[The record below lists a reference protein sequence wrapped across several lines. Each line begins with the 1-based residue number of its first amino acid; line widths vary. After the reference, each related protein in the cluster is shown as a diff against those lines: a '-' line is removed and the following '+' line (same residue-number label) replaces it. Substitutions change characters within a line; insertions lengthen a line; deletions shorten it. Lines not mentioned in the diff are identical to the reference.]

1 MADSGSRQ
9 HFPLAPTV
17 ALYHAECADGF
28 GAAWALW
35 RRFPQA
41 RFVPVK
47 HGVPPPEGLKG
58 ERVVIVDFSY
68 ARDLLETM
76 ARETDRLLVLDHHI
90 TAEKALAG
98 LPYAYF
104 DMKKSGAVLAWEWA
118 HDHPVPWL
126 LDYIQDKDLW
136 TWALPMSREINAAVA
151 SYPFDFQLWNRFKQK
166 ELEQEGRAILRYEQ
180 ELVNKLA
187 GQAVLVEFQG
197 ETVPSVQSAILTSQ
211 IGERLS
217 AEAPFCIIWHD
228 RDGRRYY
235 SMRSREDGTDVGAI
249 AASFGGGGH
258 THAAGFSI
266 PLGPMDRCPR
276 IPHCRDPSLIAV
288 VTAPRRAGGHDSAPG
303 RQSHRTHS
311 GRHDHVHRH
320 LRAGLFLPGSLPP
333 TPAEAFVFQYG
344 AIPALLFGQAAL
356 PPSIAVGIP
365 AYVTLLT
372 SMFLHGGW
380 MHLIGNM
387 LYLWIFGNN
396 IEDVMGHA
404 TFVVFYLA
412 CGILAALSHA
422 VTDPTST
429 IPMVGA
435 SGAISGVLGAYIL
448 LFPRATCWCSCRE
461 SA

>member
-1 MADSGSRQ
+1 MLGSMAGSASRD

-17 ALYHAECADGF
+17 VLYHAECADGF
-28 GAAWALW
+28 GAAWAIW
-35 RRFPQA
+35 RRYPQA
-41 RFVPVK
+41 RFIPVK
-47 HGVPPPEGLKG
+47 HGVPPPEALKG

-68 ARDLLETM
+68 ARDVLDTM
-76 ARETDRLLVLDHHI
+76 AHDTERLLVLDHHI

-136 TWALPMSREINAAVA
+136 TWALPSSREINAAVA
-151 SYPFDFQLWNRFKQK
+151 SYPFEFQLWSSFTQK
-166 ELEQEGRAILRYEQ
+166 ELEQEGRAILRYEH

-235 SMRSREDGTDVGAI
+235 SMRSRNDGTDVGAI

-266 PLGPMDRCPR
+266 ALGP
-276 IPHCRDPSLIAV
+276 
-288 VTAPRRAGGHDSAPG
+288 G
-303 RQSHRTHS
+303 
-311 GRHDHVHRH
+311 
-320 LRAGLFLPGSLPP
+320 GSLPP
-333 TPAEAFVFQYG
+333 N
-344 AIPALLFGQAAL
+344 PALPRSL
-356 PPSIAVGIP
+356 IDRRRN
-365 AYVTLLT
+365 T
-372 SMFLHGGW
+372 S
-380 MHLIGNM
+380 
-387 LYLWIFGNN
+387 
-396 IEDVMGHA
+396 
-404 TFVVFYLA
+404 
-412 CGILAALSHA
+412 
-422 VTDPTST
+422 
-429 IPMVGA
+429 
-435 SGAISGVLGAYIL
+435 
-448 LFPRATCWCSCRE
+448 
-461 SA
+461 